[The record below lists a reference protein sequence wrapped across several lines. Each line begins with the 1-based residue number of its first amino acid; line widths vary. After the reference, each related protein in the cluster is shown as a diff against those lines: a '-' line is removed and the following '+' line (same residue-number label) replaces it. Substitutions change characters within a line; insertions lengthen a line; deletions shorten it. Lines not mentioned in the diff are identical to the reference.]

1 LPTAVAEES
10 RPSKY
15 PQFKSA
21 FAEYRPLWFEARV
34 KYRQVSMED
43 LANAMEQTMWGNL
56 DTTKSNA
63 PDGIEY
69 FVSPDAYK
77 RLERIAAEM

>member
-1 LPTAVAEES
+1 
-10 RPSKY
+10 
-15 PQFKSA
+15 
-21 FAEYRPLWFEARV
+21 
-34 KYRQVSMED
+34 MED